1 MAAESPE
8 LRVIL
13 VGRTGLDARLRLD
26 PGMEV
31 IRARTALDAIGELSD
46 PIDDRSP
53 AAAVVVVAPDAEP
66 PVNGDSASRGDNLP
80 NFLAGLRHVDP
91 GVRVFRVGA
100 GSAQAGLY
108 DGVVDP
114 SATAQTLREMLRE
127 ASADRRARTDG
138 VDHER
143 PSAEAAVDPIVD
155 ALLAAGSERPVGDA
169 PMVERLLRGG
179 EALAEGL
186 TLIRDRTGRAD
197 VEFIPPGAER
207 DAAGAVALVPGG
219 AGGAP
224 AGALRSASGT
234 AEELHPHAA
243 WLGLWLRLSSQLGE
257 LRQAAF
263 RDPVTGAWNRRYFDR
278 FLTVAIDRARE
289 ARRSLTVLMFDIDDF
304 KRFNDEHGH
313 GAGDEI
319 LRETVRMLTSVV
331 RPTDRV
337 CRIGGD
343 EFAVIFYEPH
353 GPRDPGSRHPTSVFD
368 IAQRFQRQVHSCQF
382 PKLAGL
388 APGTLTISGGL
399 ATFPWDGSTA
409 EKLLDRADR
418 LALESKR
425 AGKNVITL
433 GPGALKL
440 RDGGSQE

>member
-1 MAAESPE
+1 MAPESPE

-26 PGMEV
+26 PGIEV
-31 IRARTALDAIGELSD
+31 IRARTPLDAIGELSD

-53 AAAVVVVAPDAEP
+53 SAAVVVVAPDAEP
-66 PVNGDSASRGDNLP
+66 SVNGDSASRGDNLP
-80 NFLAGLRHVDP
+80 NFLAGLRLIDP
-91 GVRVFRVGA
+91 CVRVFRVGA
-100 GSAQAGLY
+100 GSPQAGLY
-108 DGVVDP
+108 DGVVEAG
-114 SATAQTLREMLRE
+114 ATGQTLREMLRA
-127 ASADRRARTDG
+127 ASSNGKTPTDDGDRERVRA
-138 VDHER
+138 E
-143 PSAEAAVDPIVD
+143 SAIDPIVD

-179 EALAEGL
+179 EPLAEGL
-186 TLIRDRTGRAD
+186 ALIRDRTGRAD

-207 DAAGAVALVPGG
+207 DAAGAVALVPAG

-224 AGALRSASGT
+224 AGALRSAT
-234 AEELHPHAA
+234 ATPEELRPHAA
-243 WLGLWLRLSSQLGE
+243 WLGLWLRLSSQLAE

-289 ARRSLTVLMFDIDDF
+289 ARRSLTVLVFDIDNF
-304 KRFNDEHGH
+304 KQFNDKHGH

-353 GPRDPGSRHPTSVFD
+353 GPRDPGSRHPASVFD
-368 IAQRFQRQVHSCQF
+368 IAERFQRQVHSCRF

-418 LALESKR
+418 LALESKE

-440 RDGGSQE
+440 RDGGSTE